1 MIVLSG
7 LLPLIPT
14 ISKPNVSWV
23 ALSTEPMF
31 LEVEILSSL
40 IGLGSSSSIFALL
53 NVRNPM
59 L

>member
-1 MIVLSG
+1 
-7 LLPLIPT
+7 LIPT